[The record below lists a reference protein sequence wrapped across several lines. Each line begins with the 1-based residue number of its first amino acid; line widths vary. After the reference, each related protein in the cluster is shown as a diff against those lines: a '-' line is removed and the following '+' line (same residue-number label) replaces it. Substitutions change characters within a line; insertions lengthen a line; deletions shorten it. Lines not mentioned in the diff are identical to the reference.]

1 MLLFYS
7 FDVVWDDRDSA
18 FGELKDYKLL
28 YFLQDDTIAIK
39 VIKLPHL
46 IYHKFLKENNIILCW
61 DIILKYEFN

>member
-1 MLLFYS
+1 MAPTLLSPGRLNLIYMFFYS

-39 VIKLPHL
+39 VLYSLSL
-46 IYHKFLKENNIILCW
+46 IDDFYLK
-61 DIILKYEFN
+61 